1 MKKYLIIAICCLGA
15 ITNIHA
21 QEFKVAKSTGK
32 LVLNLSSA
40 VVEGYDGNEII
51 FGSEKSQA
59 EMDPRA
65 KGLRAINGGG
75 FVDNTGLGISV
86 VEKGSTIEV
95 NRVAANVEVRIRVPK
110 GVIVSFACR
119 TVNAG
124 NVVFK
129 NMENEIEIST
139 EYNGIKLENV
149 TGPLLVRA
157 MYGSVEA
164 RFNEHIKGPISIA
177 SVYSTVDVAIPVDT
191 KANIKLSSSH
201 GTIMA
206 SSDLKIEMEKN
217 SENDMISYGGL
228 VNGKLNGGGTEFKL
242 TSEYGKIYV
251 RKTK

>member
-1 MKKYLIIAICCLGA
+1 MKKYLIIVVCCLGTIA
-15 ITNIHA
+15 SIHA
-21 QEFKVAKSTGK
+21 QEYKVAKSSGK
-32 LVLNLSSA
+32 LVLNLPSA
-40 VVEGYDGNEII
+40 IVEGYDGNEII
-51 FGSEKSQA
+51 FGSQKPE
-59 EMDPRA
+59 EEIDPRA

-95 NRVAANVEVRIRVPK
+95 NRVAANVAVRIKVPK
-110 GVIVSFACR
+110 GLIISFACHG
-119 TVNAG
+119 VNCG
-124 NVVFK
+124 DVVFK
-129 NMENEIEIST
+129 NMGNEIETST
-139 EYNGIKLENV
+139 DYNGVKLENV
-149 TGPLLVRA
+149 TGPVLVRA
-157 MYGSVEA
+157 IYGSVDA

-177 SVYSTVDVAIPVDT
+177 SIYSVVDVSIPVDT

-242 TSEYGKIYV
+242 TSEYGKIYL
-251 RKTK
+251 RKSK